1 MGVRQLLDDL
11 SRRLQEAWQERA
23 IILKA
28 ASFATVGVINAI
40 IDFSVFTF
48 AHYYLGWR
56 ILIANAIAWI
66 IAVTNSYLMN
76 SLTTFAAESGRRL
89 RVKDYLVFAAS
100 QAGGLV
106 ANTLT
111 VYVLTTFLVQ
121 AWIAK
126 LAAIGVTF
134 LVNFS
139 LSHFVVFRQR
149 ENLPPQ

>member
-1 MGVRQLLDDL
+1 MGVRQLLDRL
-11 SRRLQEAWQERA
+11 YRRLQEAWQERA
-23 IILKA
+23 FILKA

-56 ILIANAIAWI
+56 ILSANGVAWI

-89 RVKDYLVFAAS
+89 RVKDYMVFAAS
-100 QAGGLV
+100 QVGGLI

-111 VYVLTTFLVQ
+111 VYILTSFLLQ

>member
-1 MGVRQLLDDL
+1 MGVSQLLETL
-11 SRRLQEAWQERA
+11 HRRLRAAWQERA
-23 IILKA
+23 IVLKA

-40 IDFSVFTF
+40 IDFSIFTF

-56 ILIANAIAWI
+56 VVIANAVAWI

-76 SLTTFAAESGRRL
+76 TLTTFAAESGRRL
-89 RVKDYLVFAAS
+89 RLKDYAVFAAS
-100 QAGGLV
+100 QVGGLI

-111 VYVLTTFLVQ
+111 VYVLTTFLLA

-149 ENLPPQ
+149 ENLPRQ

>member
-1 MGVRQLLDDL
+1 MRITQSFDNLC
-11 SRRLQEAWQERA
+11 RRLQRAWRERA

-28 ASFATVGVINAI
+28 ASFATIGVINAT
-40 IDFSVFTF
+40 IDFSIFTF

-56 ILIANAIAWI
+56 ILVANAVAWI

-89 RVKDYLVFAAS
+89 RVKDYGIFVAS
-100 QAGGLV
+100 QVGGLI

-111 VYVLTTFLVQ
+111 VYALTAFMLQ

-149 ENLPPQ
+149 ETRQ

>member
-1 MGVRQLLDDL
+1 MRVRQSLDRLYRLL
-11 SRRLQEAWQERA
+11 QGAWQDRA
-23 IILKA
+23 IVLKA
-28 ASFATVGVINAI
+28 ASFATIGVINAT
-40 IDFSVFTF
+40 IDFSIFTF

-56 ILIANAIAWI
+56 IIFANGVAWV

-89 RVKDYLVFAAS
+89 RVKDYLMFAAS
-100 QAGGLV
+100 QVGGLI

-111 VYVLTTFLVQ
+111 VFVLTTFLLE
-121 AWIAK
+121 AWLAK

-149 ENLPPQ
+149 EN

>member
-1 MGVRQLLDDL
+1 MGVHQLRETLH
-11 SRRLQEAWQERA
+11 RRLQAAWQERA
-23 IILKA
+23 VVLKA

-40 IDFSVFTF
+40 IDFSIFTF

-56 ILIANAIAWI
+56 VIFANAVAWI

-100 QAGGLV
+100 QVGGLI

-111 VYVLTTFLVQ
+111 VYVLTTFLLA

>member
-1 MGVRQLLDDL
+1 MRVRQSLD
-11 SRRLQEAWQERA
+11 RLYRLFQGAWQDRA
-23 IILKA
+23 IVLKA
-28 ASFATVGVINAI
+28 ASFATIGVINAT
-40 IDFSVFTF
+40 IDFSIFTF

-56 ILIANAIAWI
+56 IIFANAVAWV

-89 RVKDYLVFAAS
+89 RVKDYLMFAAS
-100 QAGGLV
+100 QVGGLI

-111 VYVLTTFLVQ
+111 VFVLTTFLLE
-121 AWIAK
+121 AWLAK

-149 ENLPPQ
+149 EN

>member
-1 MGVRQLLDDL
+1 MRVRQSLDRLYRLL
-11 SRRLQEAWQERA
+11 QGAWQDRA
-23 IILKA
+23 IVLKA
-28 ASFATVGVINAI
+28 ASFATIGVINAT
-40 IDFSVFTF
+40 IDFSIFTF

-56 ILIANAIAWI
+56 IIFANGVAWV

-89 RVKDYLVFAAS
+89 RVKDYLMFAAS
-100 QAGGLV
+100 QVGGLI

-111 VYVLTTFLVQ
+111 VFVLTTFLLE
-121 AWIAK
+121 AWLSK

-149 ENLPPQ
+149 EN

>member
-1 MGVRQLLDDL
+1 MDHMPSRYVFSSQLPEIVGL
-11 SRRLQEAWQERA
+11 S
-23 IILKA
+23 LKD
-28 ASFATVGVINAI
+28 IELL
-40 IDFSVFTF
+40 IDFGVFTF

-56 ILIANAIAWI
+56 ILIANGVAWI

-89 RVKDYLVFAAS
+89 RVKDYGIFVAS
-100 QAGGLV
+100 QVGGLI

-111 VYVLTTFLVQ
+111 VYALTAFMLQ

-139 LSHFVVFRQR
+139 LSHFVVFRKR
-149 ENLPPQ
+149 TTDDGRKSTEGEGAAFS